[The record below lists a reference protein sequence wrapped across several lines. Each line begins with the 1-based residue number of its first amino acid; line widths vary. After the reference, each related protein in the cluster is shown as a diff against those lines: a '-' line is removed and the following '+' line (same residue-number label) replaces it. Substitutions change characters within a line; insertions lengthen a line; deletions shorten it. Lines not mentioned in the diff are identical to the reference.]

1 MGPMAATP
9 RRDENASIVQDNRKR
24 VSEQKGVYGNIFSG
38 GALGDSDYSTNVA
51 TYGRKKAA

>member
-9 RRDENASIVQDNRKR
+9 RRDENATIVQDNRRR
-24 VSEQKGVYGNIFSG
+24 VIEQKGLYGNIFTTP
-38 GALGDSDYSTNVA
+38 LGDSDYSTNVA